1 MTRRQ
6 PQIYLWYTQGT
17 TALPTEPLFKD
28 NVKTDNYDCS
38 ALSDRN
44 LKSSSYTV
52 NFINST
58 NAGYARPIASHLGIP
73 VVQVFVRV
81 LPGGVEYQ
89 DACVGLE
96 GIKPMMRHGIIDVHT
111 TLLGVSLNLLFKNFD
126 EDILLLITFKF
137 IIFDKY
143 KNSLKSH
150 MKIVVG

>member
-1 MTRRQ
+1 M
-6 PQIYLWYTQGT
+6 
-17 TALPTEPLFKD
+17 
-28 NVKTDNYDCS
+28 
-38 ALSDRN
+38 
-44 LKSSSYTV
+44 
-52 NFINST
+52 
-58 NAGYARPIASHLGIP
+58 
-73 VVQVFVRV
+73 
-81 LPGGVEYQ
+81 
-89 DACVGLE
+89 GLE

>member
-81 LPGGVEYQ
+81 LPGGVEHQ

-96 GIKPMMRHGIIDVHT
+96 GIIDVHT
-111 TLLGVSLNLLFKNFD
+111 TLLGVSFNLLFKCFD
-126 EDILLLITFKF
+126 EEFFATDFFQIHKFFLSFLINTRTAS
-137 IIFDKY
+137 
-143 KNSLKSH
+143 NPT
-150 MKIVVG
+150 